1 MPCPRCRHENPPRAK
16 FCLECGQRLATACAA
31 CGTELPDTAK
41 FCLECGHAVAAS
53 GTGAAAPAPAA
64 PDGRTPATYTPRH
77 LAERILTSRSVLEGE
92 RKSVTVLFCDLVG
105 STALGESTD
114 PEALRARMQRYF
126 ADVQAEKG
134 MVG

>member
-64 PDGRTPATYTPRH
+64 PERRTQATYTPRH
-77 LAERILTSRSVLEGE
+77 LAERIIT
-92 RKSVTVLFCDLVG
+92 
-105 STALGESTD
+105 
-114 PEALRARMQRYF
+114 
-126 ADVQAEKG
+126 
-134 MVG
+134 